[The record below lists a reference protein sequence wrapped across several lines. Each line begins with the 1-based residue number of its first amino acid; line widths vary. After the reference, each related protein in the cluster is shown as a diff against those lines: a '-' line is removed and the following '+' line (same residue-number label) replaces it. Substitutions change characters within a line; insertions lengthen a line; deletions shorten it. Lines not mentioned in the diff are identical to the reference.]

1 MSDENKPV
9 DLAKSEAR
17 TQAGESEAPSMPSAE
32 ERAAWPHRSTDWIR
46 SQAHLLHTQASD
58 GSYTIDQAGACAMR
72 VLAGRVA
79 EMCDRADA
87 SHAAGVAEER
97 ARLDAMADE
106 IEALRR
112 DNARLMKREADIIE
126 ACERVADGGRYR
138 TDIVSAINRIRGER
152 EALRAGLTSAIGV
165 AESCD
170 GAGLFTATL
179 ARLRALLPP
188 T

>member
-106 IEALRR
+106 IEALR
-112 DNARLMKREADIIE
+112 
-126 ACERVADGGRYR
+126 
-138 TDIVSAINRIRGER
+138 
-152 EALRAGLTSAIGV
+152 AGLTSAIGV

-170 GAGLFTATL
+170 GAGLFTSTL